1 MLATRILALGLLV
14 LTAGYADPAEACD
27 RPRPVRHGLPRR
39 GLARVVGIVSGYSV
53 APPAL
58 GTLAGVPV
66 VLLRADEVVSGGVP
80 RGEVQVVATMLGP
93 GCRAV
98 PAPRAVLEQTY
109 RIGTAVVALGE
120 ARRVP
125 ATRAGAV
132 IVADESKGGF
142 VQPVPPHVVRTSA
155 GDLDFAH
162 FDANQAGAWTFIEF
176 EFDRAALTLGSSRPR
191 ERIARVEN
199 LAAYPGFAYTPAAR
213 SMYRYLVVASGVPE
227 AERQRLLDAFDERR
241 GLPRK

>member
-27 RPRPVRHGLPRR
+27 RRWPVRHGLPRR

-66 VLLRADEVVSGGVP
+66 VLLRVDEVVSGGLP
-80 RGEVQVVATMLGP
+80 RGEVQVVTTVIGP
-93 GCRAV
+93 GCRTV
-98 PAPRAVLEQTY
+98 PATRPVLEQTY

-142 VQPVPPHVVRTSA
+142 VQAVPPHVVRTSA
-155 GDLDFAH
+155 GDLDFAR
-162 FDANQAGAWTFIEF
+162 FDANQAGARAFI
-176 EFDRAALTLGSSRPR
+176 EFDRAALTLGRSRPR

-213 SMYRYLVVASGVPE
+213 FMYRNLVVASGAPE
-227 AERQRLLDAFDERR
+227 VERQRLLDAFDDR
-241 GLPRK
+241 GRLSRK